1 MSVSAIKPDMTQMGM
16 QAMKDAG
23 VVVTLPRMAVW
34 IILARAD
41 RPLQVKEIKRH
52 SVINGMDI
60 HLSSIYAALR
70 RLTSAK
76 LLSLHVISG
85 TAYYSLTNLELHQ
98 SIICKESGAKFWFV
112 DHELSRAIES
122 FCRKHG
128 FDLAD
133 YMLTVHGQR
142 TRTRDSDYV

>member
-1 MSVSAIKPDMTQMGM
+1 MSVLAVEPDMTHMAM
-16 QAMKDAG
+16 QAMKNAG
-23 VVVTLPRMAVW
+23 VATTLPRTAVLV
-34 IILARAD
+34 ILARAD
-41 RPLQVKEIKRH
+41 RPLQVKEIKRY
-52 SVINGMDI
+52 SVINGTDI
-60 HLSSIYAALR
+60 HLSSIYAALK

-85 TAYYSLTNLELHQ
+85 TAYYSLTDLELHQ
-98 SIICKESGAKFWFV
+98 SIICKESGAKFWFA

-142 TRTRDSDYV
+142 TRARDSDYV